1 MIDLIDMI
9 GKIEIIAATEMI
21 EITDM
26 IGNIRII

>member
-1 MIDLIDMI
+1 MIDMI

-21 EITDM
+21 EITDL

>member
-1 MIDLIDMI
+1 MIDMI